1 MIEEK
6 WALLSVSEKS
16 GIVEL
21 AQFLLKHNYKI
32 LASDG
37 THSYLA
43 SNSVQATRI
52 AEFTGAEEIFDGRV
66 KTLHPLIH
74 GAILFDRDNPAHV
87 SEANR
92 LGMKPIEVVVV
103 NLYGEE
109 QFDIGGPALIRAAAK
124 NHKSVAVLTDPTQ
137 YSKFE
142 RALEDGSLD
151 EFKIECARSA
161 LELTA
166 RYDLSILRSLA
177 TPLRYGENPHQDGFV
192 SGVRGVAAATLL
204 QGAQPSFN
212 NYLDMDCATL
222 IASDHKINTTVIVKH
237 GAPCGIASAQD
248 PVDSFSKALKSD
260 ESSAFGGVIAT
271 NFPVEEK
278 LAEMIVAG
286 FYEVLIAPS
295 YSSGALALLAQRK
308 RMRVLQLDKRAPQS
322 FNVREING
330 GFLFQESDYLDSS
343 VNWKLVAGNSVGE
356 EVKSDLEFAW
366 RCAARTRSNAIVIA
380 RDLATVGIGMG
391 EVSRVAAAKNAVS
404 RASNRAEGAVA
415 ASDGFFPFPDGL
427 EILAHSGVRA
437 IIAPSGSI
445 RDEEISAAAERLGI
459 TLYFAANRHF
469 SHN

>member
-87 SEANR
+87 SEAIR
-92 LGMKPIEVVVV
+92 LGIKPIEVVVV

-124 NHKSVAVLTDPTQ
+124 NHKSVAVLTNPTQ
-137 YSKFE
+137 YLKFE
-142 RALEDGSLD
+142 GVLEDGSLD

-177 TPLRYGENPHQDGFV
+177 TPLRYGENPHQDGFI

-204 QGAQPSFN
+204 QGPQPSFN

-222 IASDHKINTTVIVKH
+222 IASDHKMNTTVIVKH
-237 GAPCGIASAQD
+237 GAPCGVASAQD

-271 NFPVEEK
+271 NFPVEER
-278 LAEMIVAG
+278 LAEMIIAG

-308 RMRVLQLDKRAPQS
+308 RMRILQLDKRAPQA

-330 GFLFQESDYLDSS
+330 GFLFQESDDLHSSDS
-343 VNWKLVAGNSVGE
+343 WKLVAGNSVGE

-380 RDLATVGIGMG
+380 RDMATVGIGMG
-391 EVSRVAAAKNAVS
+391 EVSRVASAKNAVA

-427 EILAHSGVRA
+427 EILAHGGVRA

-459 TLYFAANRHF
+459 TLYFGANRHF

>member
-1 MIEEK
+1 MNEEK

-109 QFDIGGPALIRAAAK
+109 HFDIGGPALIRAAAK

-248 PVDSFSKALKSD
+248 PVDSFSKALNSD

-278 LAEMIVAG
+278 LSEMIVAG

-391 EVSRVAAAKNAVS
+391 EVSRVAAAKNAVA

>member
-16 GIVEL
+16 GIIDF

-151 EFKIECARSA
+151 GFKIECARSA

-278 LAEMIVAG
+278 LAKMIIAG

-308 RMRVLQLDKRAPQS
+308 RVRVLQLNKRAPQS

-343 VNWKLVAGNSVGE
+343 VNWKLVAGNSVSE

-380 RDLATVGIGMG
+380 RDMATVGIGMG
-391 EVSRVAAAKNAVS
+391 EVSRVAAARNAVA

-427 EILAHSGVRA
+427 EILAHSGVHA

>member
-1 MIEEK
+1 
-6 WALLSVSEKS
+6 
-16 GIVEL
+16 
-21 AQFLLKHNYKI
+21 
-32 LASDG
+32 
-37 THSYLA
+37 
-43 SNSVQATRI
+43 
-52 AEFTGAEEIFDGRV
+52 
-66 KTLHPLIH
+66 
-74 GAILFDRDNPAHV
+74 
-87 SEANR
+87 
-92 LGMKPIEVVVV
+92 
-103 NLYGEE
+103 
-109 QFDIGGPALIRAAAK
+109 
-124 NHKSVAVLTDPTQ
+124 
-137 YSKFE
+137 
-142 RALEDGSLD
+142 
-151 EFKIECARSA
+151 
-161 LELTA
+161 
-166 RYDLSILRSLA
+166 
-177 TPLRYGENPHQDGFV
+177 
-192 SGVRGVAAATLL
+192 
-204 QGAQPSFN
+204 
-212 NYLDMDCATL
+212 MDCATL

-278 LAEMIVAG
+278 LAEMIIAG

-380 RDLATVGIGMG
+380 RDMATVGIGMG
-391 EVSRVAAAKNAVS
+391 EVSRVAAAKNAVA

-427 EILAHSGVRA
+427 ETLAHSGVRA